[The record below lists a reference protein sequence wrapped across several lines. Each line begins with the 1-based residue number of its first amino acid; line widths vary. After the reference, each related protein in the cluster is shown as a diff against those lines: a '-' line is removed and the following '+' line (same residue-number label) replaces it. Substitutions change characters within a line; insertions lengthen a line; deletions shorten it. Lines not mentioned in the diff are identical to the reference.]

1 MLTINQ
7 HLRPGSQ
14 QLGLFYSEVCHERRS
29 GSAVAAHL
37 GAGMPRAVNHRRQA
51 MSPEAEVYRGVIV
64 RAVTGMRPAM
74 IATVDDATRLESLCE
89 QLARAE
95 RIGEMLQD
103 QGFNPCRLPIDEA
116 VKLLLEKP

>member
-1 MLTINQ
+1 
-7 HLRPGSQ
+7 
-14 QLGLFYSEVCHERRS
+14 
-29 GSAVAAHL
+29 
-37 GAGMPRAVNHRRQA
+37 

>member
-1 MLTINQ
+1 
-7 HLRPGSQ
+7 
-14 QLGLFYSEVCHERRS
+14 
-29 GSAVAAHL
+29 
-37 GAGMPRAVNHRRQA
+37 

-95 RIGEMLQD
+95 RIGEMLQKK
-103 QGFNPCRLPIDEA
+103 GFDRLPIDEA
-116 VKLLLEKP
+116 VALLLEPA

>member
-1 MLTINQ
+1 
-7 HLRPGSQ
+7 
-14 QLGLFYSEVCHERRS
+14 
-29 GSAVAAHL
+29 
-37 GAGMPRAVNHRRQA
+37 

-95 RIGEMLQD
+95 RIGEMLQRKGLD
-103 QGFNPCRLPIDEA
+103 RLPIDEA
-116 VKLLLEKP
+116 VALLLEAA